1 MKKIVLISSFCDT
14 DEKINILK
22 TNIDTIKEL
31 GMDVMLNSPI
41 PLPLKIT
48 SKCDYFFLTK
58 ENPVLKWPQK
68 AVYVWNESE
77 INGKHIIKNKCLPDY
92 GWANIYQVKKLSE
105 FALTYDYDRFY
116 HIIYDLI
123 IDDVVLDG
131 FKSDRTSSFYHFHEH
146 NVSLHLMIFDR
157 EHLIKFISQLTLEK
171 YLEIGGIAEQWLDAL
186 LKLKP
191 FDFEIE
197 NAFVD
202 DQILF
207 NGNGDLH
214 NYSKN
219 KDIKFFIIKDA
230 INLTTVKLFFYEIED
245 SYITIRIN
253 NDNRNYKVTNGDIID
268 LGFNCDN
275 VLNTTI
281 ENNGYSQNI
290 TKDIKEIIHN
300 TIKIDE

>member
-31 GMDVMLNSPI
+31 GMDIMLNSPI

-131 FKSDRTSSFYHFHEH
+131 FKSDRISSFYHFHEH

-202 DQILF
+202 DKILF

-214 NYSKN
+214 NYSRN

>member
-14 DEKINILK
+14 DEKIDILK
-22 TNIDTIKEL
+22 TNIEKIKAL

-68 AVYVWNESE
+68 AVYVWTESH
-77 INGKHIIKNKCLPDY
+77 INNKRIVKNRCLPDY

-123 IDDVVLDG
+123 IDDVVINA
-131 FKSDRTSSFYHFHEH
+131 FISDKKCSFFHFHEH

-157 EHLIKFISQLTLEK
+157 EHLIQFISQLTLDK
-171 YLEIGGIAEQWLDAL
+171 YLELGGIAEQWLDRL
-186 LKLKP
+186 LSLKP
-191 FDFEIE
+191 FEFNIE
-197 NAFVD
+197 DAYVD
-202 DQILF
+202 DKILF
-207 NGNGDLH
+207 NGKGDLH
-214 NYSKN
+214 NYSRNKN
-219 KDIKFFIIKDA
+219 FKFFIIKDA
-230 INLTTVKLFFYEIED
+230 INLTNIKLFFYDIDE
-245 SYITIRIN
+245 SYINIKIENDIRS
-253 NDNRNYKVTNGDIID
+253 YKISNGDIID
-268 LGFNCDN
+268 LGFNEN
-275 VLNTTI
+275 NILNTII
-281 ENNGYSQNI
+281 ENNEYSQNI